1 MSLDRL
7 PVQSGSRQ
15 TATRRKL
22 LATLG
27 GVGALSLAG
36 CSGDDGGDGSNN
48 NGNSSG
54 NGNGGGNGNGRGNGG
69 GNGGIGQLSCSDLTA
84 GYETYAGRQRP
95 LLFDVDIP
103 SVLTGMAEYQSYSS
117 LVAISAVKPLAT
129 DGREQFH
136 LFVSQTTAG
145 TSDPS
150 SAFGQIYD
158 TVAEIEFDGET
169 RPVGKVASAEDPA
182 VEQLITHLPYDTG
195 EGTRYFQAMVQL
207 EIELGDVGDACSA
220 VIDES
225 ALDMVRSI
233 RPNSE
238 TTLGETS
245 TT

>member
-1 MSLDRL
+1 MSSDRL
-7 PVQSGSRQ
+7 PVQNGSLQ

-27 GVGALSLAG
+27 TVGALSLAG
-36 CSGDDGGDGSNN
+36 CSGDDGGDGST
-48 NGNSSG
+48 NGGNGDGG
-54 NGNGGGNGNGRGNGG
+54 NGNGGTGNGGGSGG

-84 GYETYAGRQRP
+84 GYDTYAGGQRR

-103 SVLTGMAEYQSYSS
+103 SVLTDVAEYQSFDS
-117 LVAISAVKPLAT
+117 LVAVSAVKPLAT
-129 DGREQFH
+129 DGSEQFH
-136 LFVSQTTAG
+136 LFLSQTTIGA
-145 TSDPS
+145 SDPA

-158 TVAEIEFDGET
+158 TVTEIEFDGET
-169 RPVGKVASAEDPA
+169 RPVGKVSRVDSPA
-182 VEQLITHLPYDTG
+182 VEQLVTHLPYDAG

-207 EIELGDVGDACSA
+207 EIELGDVGDACGA

-225 ALDMVRSI
+225 ALDMIRSI

-238 TTLGETS
+238 TTLGEPS